1 MNYLH
6 QNCPYAYPERDENY
20 TLDMC
25 RLHPEK
31 LWGVTEGFCLECN
44 HRHNPQPT
52 DVRHIHSPVDHYDV
66 DVATGTVTYHVVTTN
81 GDRIRS
87 MSDEELATML
97 YERGCFAPNC
107 DRYDVCYASCRECW
121 LEWLKEEVSE

>member
-1 MNYLH
+1 MNYLY

-31 LWGVTEGFCLECN
+31 IWGVTEGFCLECN

-52 DVRHIHSPVDHYDV
+52 DVRPIHSPVDHYDV
-66 DVATGTVTYHVVTTN
+66 DVRTGTVTYHVVRTN
-81 GDRIRS
+81 GDRIRA
-87 MSDEELATML
+87 MSDEELAEMFCL
-97 YERGCFAPNC
+97 MSSGIHPFSISDSSDGEQ
-107 DRYDVCYASCRECW
+107 W
-121 LEWLKEEVSE
+121 IKWLKSEVSG

>member
-52 DVRHIHSPVDHYDV
+52 DVRPIYSPVDHYDV
-66 DVATGTVTYHVVTTN
+66 DVTTETVAYHVVQTN

-87 MSDEELATML
+87 MCDEDLAL
-97 YERGCFAPNC
+97 F
-107 DRYDVCYASCRECW
+107 
-121 LEWLKEEVSE
+121 LETATEHGRVSEAEWMTWLKGKAQI